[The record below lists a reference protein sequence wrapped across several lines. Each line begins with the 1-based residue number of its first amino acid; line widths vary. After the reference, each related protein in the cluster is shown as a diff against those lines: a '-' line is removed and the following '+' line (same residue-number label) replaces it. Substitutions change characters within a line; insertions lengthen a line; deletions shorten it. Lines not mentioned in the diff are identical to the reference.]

1 MIRSFILTVILISF
15 FLSYNFTLAQ
25 GVPVTASSVDLT
37 SSSDTP
43 LPGQKI
49 IITAKSFSIDIN
61 SSTITWTIDGK
72 VSQKG
77 IGLNQLEIIAPP
89 LGKELRVGVSA
100 VTANGITLTNSTIVG
115 SGSVDMIMENNGY
128 TPPFFKG
135 KLPVAYQ
142 NNVNIIAIPHLAD
155 TKGVEYDPK
164 TLVYQ
169 WKKSGRVVEDQSGY
183 GRQVFT
189 LVGDIIPRE
198 ANISVT
204 VSTRDGTKRTIGYI
218 NVSYDS
224 PSLSFYIDSS
234 QYGPLFNSA
243 IGDSV
248 FIGKE
253 KETSILMVPYGFN
266 KPVNGIGNLLL
277 TWMINGYEREEL
289 ATNESVTLRSPDN
302 TAGRSNIELTIRNKK
317 DILQTA
323 SRGFSASFS
332 ANGGNTNQSNLSF

>member
-1 MIRSFILTVILISF
+1 MIRSFILTLILVNF

-49 IITAKSFSIDIN
+49 VITAKSFSIDIN
-61 SSTITWTIDGK
+61 SSTVTWTIDGK

-77 IGLNQLEIIAPP
+77 IGLNKLEIIAPP
-89 LGKELRVGVSA
+89 LGKEYKIGVSV
-100 VTANGITLTNSTIVG
+100 VTANGINLANSITIG
-115 SGSVDMIMENNGY
+115 SGSVDMIMESNGY

-183 GRQVFT
+183 GKQVFT

-198 ANISVT
+198 ANIDVT
-204 VSTRDGTKRTIGYI
+204 VSTRDGKKRTIGYI

-224 PSLSFYIDSS
+224 PSLNFYIDSS

-243 IGDSV
+243 LSDNV

-302 TAGRSNIELTIRNKK
+302 ATGKSNIELTIKNKK

-332 ANGGNTNQSNLSF
+332 ANGGNTNQSNPSF